1 MIKIYEY
8 GKVSDDEIFSRCESI
23 SKVEATVSEIIGTVR
38 EKGDA
43 ALREYSKKFDKADL
57 TELLVSEDEIDEA
70 VSSVEPEFIRVLE
83 RAAQNIR
90 EFHSK
95 QIRNSFIIS
104 EKNGIVCGQKIIP
117 IENVG
122 LYVPGGTAAYP
133 STVLM
138 DSIPA
143 KLAGCK
149 NLVMVT
155 PPSADGKINPAIL
168 AAAKI
173 AGIDRIFKVGGAQ
186 AIAALAYGNRE
197 HSKGGQDSGPRK
209 RLCGGG
215 KKAGLRQSLHR
226 HDSGSQR
233 DTGHPRTKKAS
244 PPTSPPT
251 SFPRLS
257 TTASRARFLSQ
268 TPPSLPTRYLSR

>member
-1 MIKIYEY
+1 
-8 GKVSDDEIFSRCESI
+8 
-23 SKVEATVSEIIGTVR
+23 
-38 EKGDA
+38 
-43 ALREYSKKFDKADL
+43 
-57 TELLVSEDEIDEA
+57 
-70 VSSVEPEFIRVLE
+70 
-83 RAAQNIR
+83 
-90 EFHSK
+90 
-95 QIRNSFIIS
+95 
-104 EKNGIVCGQKIIP
+104 
-117 IENVG
+117 
-122 LYVPGGTAAYP
+122 
-133 STVLM
+133 M

-268 TPPSLPTRYLSR
+268 TPPSLADKVSLEIERQLKTLPREEIARASIDNNGKIIVVDSISEAVEISNRIALSISSL

>member
-1 MIKIYEY
+1 MTQPC
-8 GKVSDDEIFSRCESI
+8 VN
-23 SKVEATVSEIIGTVR
+23 TP
-38 EKGDA
+38 
-43 ALREYSKKFDKADL
+43 KKFDKADL

-186 AIAALAYGNRE
+186 AIAALAYGTE
-197 HSKGGQDSGPRK
+197 SIPKVDKIVGPGNAYVAEAK
-209 RLCGGG
+209 KQVYG
-215 KKAGLRQSLHR
+215 K
-226 HDSGSQR
+226 
-233 DTGHPRTKKAS
+233 S
-244 PPTSPPT
+244 P
-251 SFPRLS
+251 S
-257 TTASRARFLSQ
+257 T
-268 TPPSLPTRYLSR
+268 